1 MRLFQPLVY
10 TRKTGSRAVFAF
22 RGLILLDVKFASW
35 ETVMVN
41 IEKVDTGNRKQVGRF
56 VELPYHIYADC
67 PQWVPPLNID
77 AYNVLNRRKHPFHEH
92 SDVDF
97 FLAVRDGRDVGRIA
111 IIENK
116 PFNEYRGKKS
126 ANFHLFEC
134 ENDPEAATT
143 LFNSAFEWTRSRS
156 LDLVVGP
163 KGMGPLDGYG
173 ILTFGQE
180 HRQTMTMLNYNHA
193 YYQQLVEAQGFEKEV
208 DFVSCYLPADKFKLP
223 ERVEKIAERV
233 MQRGHLEIKRFRN
246 KKELL
251 AWASRIGKAYNE
263 AFVNNWEYYPLTQ
276 REIDFVVENI
286 MTVADHRLIK
296 IIVHGEEVVGFLFA
310 FHDVSA
316 ALQRARGKLFPFGL
330 IDLLLDMKRTNA
342 VAVNGMGI
350 LPEFQGHGGNALL
363 YNAMGKTLLEFSQFV
378 HVEMTQVAETAGQMR
393 ADLKSL
399 NGVEYK
405 NHRVY
410 LKKI

>member
-1 MRLFQPLVY
+1 MLNV
-10 TRKTGSRAVFAF
+10 
-22 RGLILLDVKFASW
+22 
-35 ETVMVN
+35 
-41 IEKVDTGNRKQVGRF
+41 EKVDTESKKQVRRF
-56 VELPYHIYADC
+56 VELPHHIYADC

-77 AYNVLNRRKHPFHEH
+77 AYNVLNRKKHPFHEH
-92 SDVDF
+92 SDVEF
-97 FLAVRDGRDVGRIA
+97 FLAVRDDRDVGRIA
-111 IIENK
+111 VIENK
-116 PFNEYRGKKS
+116 LFNQYHNEKTADFY
-126 ANFHLFEC
+126 LFEC
-134 ENDPEAATT
+134 ENDMEAATA
-143 LFNSAFEWTRSRS
+143 LFDAA
-156 LDLVVGP
+156 LDWARPRGLKRMIGP

-208 DFVSCYLPADKFKLP
+208 DFVSCYLPADKFQMP
-223 ERVEKIAERV
+223 DRVRKIAGRV
-233 MQRGHLEIKRFRN
+233 MQRGHLDVKRFKN
-246 KKELL
+246 KKELVS
-251 AWASRIGKAYNE
+251 WADRIGRAYND
-263 AFVNNWEYYPLTQ
+263 AFVNNWEYYPLSR

-296 IIVHGEEVVGFLFA
+296 VITHGEDVVGFLFA

-330 IDLLLDMKRTNA
+330 PDLLLEMKRTNA

-350 LPEFQGHGGNALL
+350 LPGFQGHGGNALL
-363 YNAMGKTLLEFSQFV
+363 YHAMGETLLEFKQFV
-378 HVEMTQVAETAGQMR
+378 HVEMTQVAETAEQMR
-393 ADLKSL
+393 ADLKNL

-410 LKKI
+410 RREI